1 MKINFINNDKV
12 VVFLN
17 KYYYTFDKSTIE
29 ECLTKVL
36 KRLKKIYNIELYS
49 TFNVDCYI
57 NDNYGIILVIKREY
71 DPFSMYSKK
80 TNLNIK
86 FYDKSLF
93 LYEID
98 DYFIKDKINC
108 NTYIYKNKIYVDTK
122 NVFAVIEHVNN
133 ILYGDSVLKVMM

>member
-1 MKINFINNDKV
+1 M
-12 VVFLN
+12 N

-29 ECLTKVL
+29 DCLSKIL
-36 KRLKKIYNIELYS
+36 RRLKKVYNIEVYS
-49 TFNVDCYI
+49 IFNVDCYI
-57 NDNYGIILVIKREY
+57 NENYGIILVIKREY

-98 DYFIKDKINC
+98 DYFIKDKIDC
-108 NTYIYKNKIYVDTK
+108 NIYIYKNNIYIDTK
-122 NVFAVIEHVNN
+122 NVFNIIEHVNN
-133 ILYGDSVLKVMM
+133 ILYGDSVLKVLM

>member
-1 MKINFINNDKV
+1 MKIDFVNNDKFV
-12 VVFLN
+12 IYLN
-17 KYYYTFDKSTIE
+17 KYYYTFDKNTIE

-36 KRLKKIYNIELYS
+36 KRLKKIYNIEVYS

-93 LYEID
+93 LYEVE
-98 DYFIKDKINC
+98 DYFIKDKIDC
-108 NTYIYKNKIYVDTK
+108 NMYIYKNKIYIDTK
-122 NVFAVIEHVNN
+122 DVFNIIEHINN
-133 ILYGDSVLKVMM
+133 IIYGSSALKVMM